1 MTINPGKK
9 ASLVILPF
17 WMKQMLTNSGEKE
30 KSVSSK
36 VKDQSYSTNKSLL
49 EAIKKKEREDLIIKS
64 FIQAA

>member
-1 MTINPGKK
+1 
-9 ASLVILPF
+9 
-17 WMKQMLTNSGEKE
+17 MKQMLTNSGEKE